1 MHLRR
6 DTDHVEHGED
16 DLSEKIVILS
26 LSCDHKSYRY
36 VFLLFIKF
44 IVHVIVRFAANVICD
59 VLLCGY
65 PELLSL
71 SEEIIEVVLVLLH

>member
-1 MHLRR
+1 M
-6 DTDHVEHGED
+6 
-16 DLSEKIVILS
+16 ILS

-44 IVHVIVRFAANVICD
+44 IVHVIVRFTTTVICD

>member
-1 MHLRR
+1 M
-6 DTDHVEHGED
+6 
-16 DLSEKIVILS
+16 ILS

-44 IVHVIVRFAANVICD
+44 IVHVIVRFTANVICD